1 VDALRDYRFYKKDMI
16 HPNEQ
21 AVDFVWSHF
30 VKTYYTETNMDL
42 IKRISKL
49 KSAKN
54 HQIMNPDE
62 IEGEKLKKWIFEER
76 NKLNEEIGGNF
87 NL

>member
-1 VDALRDYRFYKKDMI
+1 
-16 HPNEQ
+16 
-21 AVDFVWSHF
+21 
-30 VKTYYTETNMDL
+30 MDL

-49 KSAKN
+49 KLAKN